1 VKAADFYSTRNA
13 PRVKMRRI
21 KIKCQKKGLKG
32 NKTHTLENR
41 KSATPEGPN

>member
-1 VKAADFYSTRNA
+1 
-13 PRVKMRRI
+13 MRRI